1 VTAPWEGHLCS
12 QNLSC
17 DLGVVTV
24 AAMPFSLNEQKTQKG
39 LVEMENLFLFL
50 VLIRGIE
57 PS

>member
-1 VTAPWEGHLCS
+1 
-12 QNLSC
+12 
-17 DLGVVTV
+17 VVTV